1 MLSVRTVYVLSPLHL
16 SILQAGFVAALPALC
31 GFSGGILGGMF
42 SDWMLRRGYSLTTA
56 RKTPIVIGML
66 TACSMI
72 ICNYV
77 EVQWIIVGLMSLSFL
92 GKGFGALGWAVVA
105 DTSPKEVPG
114 LNGALFNTFGNTAA
128 ITTPIVVG
136 YIYDATKSFDGALLY
151 VAANAIG
158 AIACYLLVV
167 GEIKRVQLAP

>member
-114 LNGALFNTFGNTAA
+114 LSGALFNTFGNTAA